1 MGRYD
6 VGGFGRRTIVGSM
19 LEPRAVHGAVLLADG
34 RVLVA
39 GGVSSPPNVLT
50 VTGGTEIWSPAS
62 ASWTPTGSLAI
73 PRRAIQA
80 ERLAD
85 GSVLVAGG
93 FDPGALT
100 ATSERYDPGVGDW
113 SSTASLS
120 TARAPVLVQLI
131 DGRVLA
137 IASIGGVR
145 TTDVEAYT
153 P

>member
-1 MGRYD
+1 
-6 VGGFGRRTIVGSM
+6 M

-85 GSVLVAGG
+85 GSVLEIG
-93 FDPGALT
+93 
-100 ATSERYDPGVGDW
+100 
-113 SSTASLS
+113 
-120 TARAPVLVQLI
+120 RAHV
-131 DGRVLA
+131 
-137 IASIGGVR
+137 
-145 TTDVEAYT
+145 
-153 P
+153 